1 MGFYIQG
8 EFGRQVTRQLL
19 MFFMEKNTMRSLSV
33 NHYLLKNLV
42 ISFFIGLI
50 LAGNIY
56 AGEKEQL
63 ELAFKLVE
71 QTHTPRMFIELAEVF
86 MEPYFERY
94 EPAPD
99 DQTVINPLREV
110 FKEEVSLGEEEL
122 KWMLA
127 GIYARYFT
135 EDELREIVNF
145 FSLPAGSA
153 WLEKR
158 LVIQTDIEQIGLEWG
173 KFLTQ
178 RVIKKFEAQK
188 NQ

>member
-1 MGFYIQG
+1 
-8 EFGRQVTRQLL
+8 
-19 MFFMEKNTMRSLSV
+19 MRNLPV
-33 NHYLLKNLV
+33 KLGMKKNLAL
-42 ISFFIGLI
+42 FFVIGLI
-50 LAGNIY
+50 VTGNMH

-71 QTHTPRMFIELAEVF
+71 QTHTPAMFIELAEVF

-99 DQTVINPLREV
+99 DQTVVNPLREV

-135 EDELREIVNF
+135 ESELREIVNF

-158 LVIQTDIEQIGLEWG
+158 LAIQTDFEQIGLEWG

-178 RVIKKFEAQK
+178 RVIKKFEARKSQ
-188 NQ
+188 

>member
-1 MGFYIQG
+1 
-8 EFGRQVTRQLL
+8 
-19 MFFMEKNTMRSLSV
+19 MEKDTMRNLPV
-33 NHYLLKNLV
+33 KLGMKKNLAL
-42 ISFFIGLI
+42 FFVIGLI
-50 LAGNIY
+50 VTGNMH

-71 QTHTPRMFIELAEVF
+71 QTHTPTMFIELAEVF

-99 DQTVINPLREV
+99 SQTVVNPLREV

-127 GIYARYFT
+127 GIYAKYFT
-135 EDELREIVNF
+135 ENELREIVNF
-145 FSLPAGSA
+145 FSLPAGNA

-158 LVIQTDIEQIGLEWG
+158 LVIQTDFEQIGLEWG

-178 RVIKKFEAQK
+178 RVLKKFEARK

>member
-1 MGFYIQG
+1 
-8 EFGRQVTRQLL
+8 
-19 MFFMEKNTMRSLSV
+19 MFFREKDTMR
-33 NHYLLKNLV
+33 NLPV
-42 ISFFIGLI
+42 KLCIKKTLTLFFVIGLI
-50 LAGNIY
+50 ATGTGHS
-56 AGEKEQL
+56 GEKEQL
-63 ELAFKLVE
+63 ELAFTLVE
-71 QTHTPRMFIELAEVF
+71 QTHTPKMFIELAEVF

-127 GIYARYFT
+127 GIYAKYFT
-135 EDELREIVNF
+135 ESELREIVNF
-145 FSLPAGSA
+145 FSLPAGNA

-178 RVIKKFEAQK
+178 RVIKKFEAKK

>member
-1 MGFYIQG
+1 
-8 EFGRQVTRQLL
+8 
-19 MFFMEKNTMRSLSV
+19 MFFREKDTMRNLPV
-33 NHYLLKNLV
+33 NLCIKKTLTL
-42 ISFFIGLI
+42 FFVIGLI
-50 LAGNIY
+50 VTGNMH

-63 ELAFKLVE
+63 ELAFTLVE
-71 QTHTPRMFIELAEVF
+71 QTHTPTMFIELAEVF

-99 DQTVINPLREV
+99 DQTVVNPLREV

-127 GIYARYFT
+127 GIYAKYFT
-135 EDELREIVNF
+135 ESELREIVNF
-145 FSLPAGSA
+145 FSLPAGNA

-178 RVIKKFEAQK
+178 RVIKKFEAKKSQK
-188 NQ
+188 DQ

>member
-1 MGFYIQG
+1 
-8 EFGRQVTRQLL
+8 
-19 MFFMEKNTMRSLSV
+19 MEKDTMRHLPV
-33 NHYLLKNLV
+33 KLCLKKNLAL
-42 ISFFIGLI
+42 FFAIGLI
-50 LAGNIY
+50 VTGNMH

-71 QTHTPRMFIELAEVF
+71 QTHTPTMFIELAEVF
-86 MEPYFERY
+86 METYFERY

-99 DQTVINPLREV
+99 DQTVVNPLREI

-127 GIYARYFT
+127 GIYAKYFT
-135 EDELREIVNF
+135 ESELREIVNF
-145 FSLPAGSA
+145 FSLPAGNA

-158 LVIQTDIEQIGLEWG
+158 LVIQTDFEQIGLEWG

-178 RVIKKFEAQK
+178 RVLKKFEAQK

>member
-1 MGFYIQG
+1 
-8 EFGRQVTRQLL
+8 
-19 MFFMEKNTMRSLSV
+19 MRNLPV
-33 NHYLLKNLV
+33 KLCLIKNLV
-42 ISFFIGLI
+42 LFFFIGIIVTGSLQ
-50 LAGNIY
+50 
-56 AGEKEQL
+56 AGEREQL

-135 EDELREIVNF
+135 EGELREIVNF

-158 LVIQTDIEQIGLEWG
+158 LAIQTDIEQIGLEWG

-188 NQ
+188 NQKLP

>member
-1 MGFYIQG
+1 
-8 EFGRQVTRQLL
+8 
-19 MFFMEKNTMRSLSV
+19 MRNLPV
-33 NHYLLKNLV
+33 KLGLKINLAL
-42 ISFFIGLI
+42 FFIISLLVTGDMH
-50 LAGNIY
+50 

-71 QTHTPRMFIELAEVF
+71 KTHSPTMFIELAEVF
-86 MEPYFERY
+86 MEPYFDRY

-99 DQTVINPLREV
+99 DQTVVNPLREV

-127 GIYARYFT
+127 GIYARYFS
-135 EDELREIVNF
+135 ESELREIVNF
-145 FSLPAGSA
+145 FSLPAGIA

-158 LVIQTDIEQIGLEWG
+158 FVIQNDFEQIGLEWG

-178 RVIKKFEAQK
+178 RVIKKFEAKKSEKAQ
-188 NQ
+188 